1 MSEDLERRPR
11 LIVLAGPTGVGKTGL
26 SLTLAERFGA
36 HLVNAD
42 SLQVYRKLDIGTAKP
57 TADEQARAPHHLI
70 DVVEPDQDFDAAAY
84 LNLAR
89 PLIRDLDGAGI
100 PVVVVGGTGL
110 YLRSLLQ
117 GLFEGPG
124 RDPAVRDRL
133 KEEARTLGREALHA
147 RLATVDPV
155 TAGRLHPRD
164 LFRVVR
170 ALEVHE
176 ATGRPISE
184 FQAEHGLREDQYQT
198 LFYCLNLP
206 RELLYQRI
214 EKRAG
219 EMFKKGLLEEVA
231 GLLDQG
237 YSPELKPLK
246 SIGYKQAVQHLAG
259 RLTRDEALADTI
271 KQTRR
276 LAKRQLT
283 WYRAQP
289 GLRWVSPESVME
301 VSVEAGEF
309 WGG

>member
-1 MSEDLERRPR
+1 
-11 LIVLAGPTGVGKTGL
+11 VGKTGL

-42 SLQVYRKLDIGTAKP
+42 SLQVYRGLDIGTAKP

-84 LNLAR
+84 LRLAR
-89 PLIRDLDGAGI
+89 PLIRDLDRSGL

-124 RDPAVRDRL
+124 CDPVIRAGL

-147 RLATVDPV
+147 RLAGVDPAA
-155 TAGRLHPRD
+155 AGRLHPRD

-170 ALEVHE
+170 ALEVFE

-184 FQAEHGLREDQYQT
+184 LQAEHGLQENPYET
-198 LFYCLNLP
+198 LFYCLNLD
-206 RELLYQRI
+206 REILYQRI
-214 EKRAG
+214 EERAR
-219 EMFKKGLLEEVA
+219 EMFGSGLVEEVA
-231 GLLDQG
+231 GLLDRG
-237 YSPELKPLK
+237 YSAQLKPFQ
-246 SIGYKQAVQHLAG
+246 SIGYKQVVQHLAG
-259 RLTRDEALADTI
+259 RLTREEARSETV
-271 KQTRR
+271 KETRR

-289 GLRWVSPESVME
+289 GLRWVSPQSVAE
-301 VSVEAGEF
+301 VVAEAAGF
-309 WGG
+309 WIC